1 MAEIDDNELQTL
13 RNAARF
19 IAEMEKK
26 PEGRKT
32 IQKFAKEMNPSIR
45 TEEDVANEYAAPI
58 KSELEELKAWKKELT
73 GNIDQYNEEQ
83 KWNDVKGQYGYTEDG
98 LKSLKEFAAKN
109 EIKNPKH
116 AAAVWEKENPPA
128 PATPS
133 FLGSV
138 FTHSE
143 MTGEGK
149 KEELDRINKHPS
161 KYEDEQVMKF
171 YSEKRANG

>member
-26 PEGRKT
+26 PDGRKT
-32 IQKFAKEMNPSIR
+32 IQKFAKLMNPEVR
-45 TEEDVANEYAAPI
+45 TEEDVANEH
-58 KSELEELKAWKKELT
+58 LEPVLKELKDLKEFKESLT
-73 GNIDQYNEEQ
+73 KNIETYNDDQ
-83 KWNDVKGQYGYTEDG
+83 KWNDVKGQYGYTEEG
-98 LKSLKEFAAKN
+98 VKSLKEFADKN
-109 EIKNPKH
+109 GIKNPKH

-143 MTGEGK
+143 MTGENK
-149 KEELDRINKHPS
+149 KEELDRINKNPS
-161 KYEDEQVMKF
+161 RYEDEQVSKF
-171 YSEKRANG
+171 YQDKRANG